1 MFSDA
6 FTRIDSPIHRCDA
19 RARIVVAVVW
29 SISVALVHGQN
40 AQIACGVI
48 AIAAAFIA
56 RLPLRSTVK
65 RLLPLNLFVGV
76 LFIVLPFTTP
86 GESALHVGPLAIT
99 TAGLAQAMGIGIRA
113 NAIVL
118 TVTALVATL
127 EIVTFG
133 RALHALRVPPKLV
146 TLLLFTVRYVA
157 VIRAEYT
164 ALRRAMRV
172 RCFAPSTNM
181 HTMRTLGN
189 LAGMLL
195 VRGLERSARVLMAMK
210 CRGYTGRFPLHELAP
225 LRACDAILGVVAA
238 MCIAFVAWAEVS

>member
-19 RARIVVAVVW
+19 RVRIVAAVAW
-29 SISVALVHGQN
+29 SITVALVHDLD
-40 AQIACGVI
+40 AQIACGVF
-48 AIAAAFIA
+48 AIATAFIA
-56 RLPLRSTVK
+56 RLPLRSTLK

-76 LFIVLPFTTP
+76 LFIVLPLTAPGTP
-86 GESALHVGPLAIT
+86 AFQAGPFSFSN
-99 TAGLAQAMGIGIRA
+99 AGLLQVLGIGIRA

-118 TVTALVATL
+118 SVTALVATL
-127 EIVTFG
+127 DIVTFG

-157 VIRAEYT
+157 VIRAEY
-164 ALRRAMRV
+164 ASLRRAMRV
-172 RCFAPSTNM
+172 RCFTPRTNA

-195 VRGLERSARVLMAMK
+195 VRGLERSTRVLMAMK
-210 CRGYTGRFPLHELAP
+210 CRGYTGRFPLRELTP
-225 LRACDAILGVVAA
+225 LRASDVALGLVAA
-238 MCIAFVAWAEVS
+238 MCIAFVAWAEFS